1 MAPPAI
7 REVLR
12 RLRRSRT
19 QVGSGLEFYKA
30 LADDEA
36 SWDRT
41 WVSAM
46 LHSAPYAAFSAN
58 KSASSR
64 VSHSTMLR
72 KFSSYPTADSNAQLK
87 RPGTRGLGAPRRSTG
102 GGRNRP
108 MLSSRM
114 KAAWLALGLALTSSC
129 VTPNY
134 AQVPDAS
141 LWIHNQEETELGIN
155 TDYGILFLGRKIRA
169 GEIAIT
175 AWFGDGPSI
184 ETTVVEPIGS
194 GLYTAETEIRLPSA
208 ILTFVNPKAGAQV
221 TLSGRKLDGS
231 WLAQA
236 EVVRDPRVAGILLK
250 PLPQER
256 TEAKVFQPRGGVR
269 ASSQTKHPDIPNI
282 SQAGAGVF
290 VQRPDGQYR
299 LLGVVS
305 GQITLT
311 DADGVS
317 KQYITVLGPSETWRL
332 AAHRRQIEDH
342 RPRWV
347 HREDVL

>member
-1 MAPPAI
+1 M
-7 REVLR
+7 
-12 RLRRSRT
+12 
-19 QVGSGLEFYKA
+19 EFYTA
-30 LADDEA
+30 LADDVAPWERA
-36 SWDRT
+36 

-46 LHSAPYAAFSAN
+46 LHTAQGAAFGAN
-58 KSASSR
+58 KTASSR
-64 VSHSTMLR
+64 VSPSTMVR
-72 KFSSYPTADSNAQLK
+72 KFSSYPTAQSNTAESNSAGSDARLK
-87 RPGTRGLGAPRRSTG
+87 RRITRGLNVPARPVG
-102 GGRNRP
+102 GKGNKRLLRCHFQ
-108 MLSSRM
+108 
-114 KAAWLALGLALTSSC
+114 AALFALALALTSSC
-129 VTPNY
+129 ATPNY
-134 AQVPDAS
+134 SQVPDAS

-236 EVVRDPRVAGILLK
+236 EVVRDPRVKGILLK

-269 ASSQTKHPDIPNI
+269 ASSPSKHPDIPNI

-290 VQRPDGQYR
+290 VRRPDGQYR

-305 GQITLT
+305 GHITLT
-311 DADGVS
+311 DANGVS
-317 KQYITVLGPSETWRL
+317 NEYITVLGPSETWRL